1 MKPLLVLTLASALC
15 AQELAA
21 VLAQRIDTDVKN
33 AGIVLGVLD
42 EKGRRVIAHGK
53 SGTDRRLDGS
63 TVFEIGSISKT
74 FTGLLL
80 ADMIERGEVKP
91 DDPLSKYMPEGTKVP
106 SRNGREITL
115 LSLSHHTSGLPSWP
129 DNVDVAALTRGI
141 LPTPKLLD
149 FLARHELRR
158 DPGEKFEYSNI
169 GVGLLGYALARR
181 AGKPYGELVRERIFE
196 PLKMTSTSV
205 AVLPDQSTR
214 LAAGH
219 NAGLEPTPHSDF
231 AETVAPAGAIL
242 STADDMLKFAA
253 AQLGLVET
261 PLHAAMLRQ
270 REMLGPGPAPGLRP
284 GLGWMLIEDRGILWH
299 NGMTGGFSAML
310 ALSPAGKKAAI
321 VLSNTAHKVDDIG
334 LHAVDAALPL
344 RKFPVPPKQIIVDEK
359 VLETYTGEYRFA
371 PTFAIRVTRD
381 GARLFVQATN
391 QPRFEAFAESPT
403 KFFLKVV
410 DAKVSF
416 TKNGEGAVE
425 GLILH
430 QNGHDQRA
438 PRSQTR

>member
-1 MKPLLVLTLASALC
+1 MKSLLTISLAGALY
-15 AQELAA
+15 AQDLAPA
-21 VLAQRIDTDVKN
+21 LAQRVDSDRKN
-33 AGIVLGVLD
+33 TGIVLGLLD
-42 EKGRRVIAHGK
+42 ENGPRVIARGK
-53 SGTDRRLDGS
+53 SGTDRALDGS

-91 DDPLSKYMPEGTKVP
+91 DDPLSKYMPEGAKIP

-115 LSLSHHTSGLPSWP
+115 VSLSQHNSALPVWP
-129 DNVDVAALTRGI
+129 DNVDAAALVRGV

-158 DPGEKFEYSNI
+158 DPGEKYEYSNI
-169 GVGLLGYALARR
+169 GAGLLGYALARR
-181 AGKPYGELVRERIFE
+181 TGKPYGELVRERILA
-196 PLKMTSTSV
+196 PLKMTSSSV
-205 AVLPDQSTR
+205 APSPDQRPR

-219 NAGLEPTPHSDF
+219 NAGLEPAPHSEF
-231 AETVAPAGAIL
+231 TETVAPAGAIL

-261 PLHAAMLRQ
+261 PLRAAMARQ
-270 REMLGPGPAPGLRP
+270 RETLGRGPAPGLRV
-284 GLGWMLIEDRGILWH
+284 GLGWIVIESRGILWH

-310 ALSPAGKKAAI
+310 ALAPAKKKAAI
-321 VLSNTAHKVDDIG
+321 ALSNTAHPVDDIG
-334 LHAVDAALPL
+334 LHAVDSELPV
-344 RKFPVPPKQIIVDEK
+344 RKFAAPPKQITVDEK

-371 PTFAIRVTRD
+371 PAFAIQVTRD

-391 QPRFEAFAESPT
+391 QPKFEVFGESPT
-403 KFFLKVV
+403 KFFLKAV
-410 DAKVSF
+410 DAQVSF
-416 TKNGEGAVE
+416 TKDADGAVD

-430 QNGHDQRA
+430 QNGRDQRA
-438 PRSQTR
+438 PRTRTP